1 MWKLILAFILFAAI
15 AMYMLSKG
23 GDLDLSGEKLGI
35 EAPHPA
41 AAASEPAPAA
51 SVVAPAASAASN

>member
-23 GDLDLSGEKLGI
+23 GDLDLSGEKHGI
-35 EAPHPA
+35 EAAPHPA
-41 AAASEPAPAA
+41 ATASEPAPAA
-51 SVVAPAASAASN
+51 SH

>member
-23 GDLDLSGEKLGI
+23 GDLDLSGEKHGI
-35 EAPHPA
+35 DAP
-41 AAASEPAPAA
+41 
-51 SVVAPAASAASN
+51 APAASAASN